1 MNSTTSTASVT
12 PASPTNNQDSKNSV
26 RLQKRK
32 KTSHAPDINTERTT
46 RCFLGQVPLEV
57 LAEILGYTSPR
68 DILAVARTSKYF
80 CATLVNNAVTDTK
93 YIWKRARKA
102 FVPEIPEPLP
112 NFTEVSYAAFLFDKG
127 ECEVRLLRPVHR
139 LLSPTR
145 VVPGLRQEMQE
156 QVCVVRF
163 EIASL

>member
-1 MNSTTSTASVT
+1 MYTLPDFHCCYHYQPYWPRSFMNATPPTASATPVPSTSTQTST
-12 PASPTNNQDSKNSV
+12 NSV
-26 RLQKRK
+26 RSLKRK
-32 KTSHAPDINTERTT
+32 KTSHTPDINTGRNT

-102 FVPEIPEPLP
+102 YVPEIPEPLP
-112 NFTEVSYAAFLFDKG
+112 NFTETSYAAFLFDKG
-127 ECEVRLLRPVHR
+127 ECEVRLLYPVPKSF
-139 LLSPTR
+139 LL
-145 VVPGLRQEMQE
+145 
-156 QVCVVRF
+156 
-163 EIASL
+163 I